1 MMQQPIVLHI
11 PNDNKVRLYNVIYQ
25 PYGHAHGTL
34 HLIKKKK
41 KTVTEAE
48 NAFIHTTV

>member
-1 MMQQPIVLHI
+1 MMQQPIVLRI
-11 PNDNKVRLYNVIYQ
+11 PNDNKVRLYNVIYDDMLTAL
-25 PYGHAHGTL
+25 YTWL
-34 HLIKKKK
+34 KI